1 VAAIEHAAGRGPL
14 AGLAE
19 SDVATSISISH
30 LPVPRFSAFLGRLT
44 PLLDSKNPELAMAS
58 CQALGELFSR
68 LSADSSDRR
77 LSGERKVIP
86 RDDEKLTLSQC
97 KRLVGVENNGL
108 SLLIKMLVKSEVY
121 TRTSKRSFTA
131 YTLESTFPHTYTYS
145 HKHAWHELKHV
156 CPFLCLHRRKRVGL

>member
-1 VAAIEHAAGRGPL
+1 
-14 AGLAE
+14 
-19 SDVATSISISH
+19 
-30 LPVPRFSAFLGRLT
+30 
-44 PLLDSKNPELAMAS
+44 MAS

-108 SLLIKMLVKSEVY
+108 SLLIKMLVKSEVH
-121 TRTSKRSFTA
+121 TRTSERNFTV
-131 YTLESTFPHTYTYS
+131 YRLKSTFPHKYTYS
-145 HKHAWHELKHV
+145 YENA
-156 CPFLCLHRRKRVGL
+156 